1 MMIHRM
7 PGMIAVVVVLMG
19 SLSAYAASTLT
30 FSCNSNPPLNL
41 TLTSFSFNSDTSR
54 GSTGGGQV
62 QRGSGQDH
70 PKERSMTIRFPVSKS
85 NTVMQHLLTS
95 NELLQSCQLIENK
108 TGQMPDR
115 KEQEVIGEVWTFKNV
130 RVTAMTTKAG
140 EASEVK
146 GSALTAKA
154 GEAPDM
160 KVNAMTA
167 KAGEASEVKAANSN
181 AKPEFCQATLTFEE
195 SSWVKK

>member
-1 MMIHRM
+1 MMIRRM

-41 TLTSFSFNSDTSR
+41 TLTSFSFNSDTSG

-62 QRGSGQDH
+62 RQGGEQGQR
-70 PKERSMTIRFPVSKS
+70 KERSITIRFSVSKS

-95 NELLQSCQLIENK
+95 NELLQTCKLIENK
-108 TGQMPDR
+108 TGQISDR
-115 KEQEVIGEVWTFKNV
+115 RDQQVTGEEWTFKNV
-130 RVTAMTTKAG
+130 RVTAMTAKAG
-140 EASEVK
+140 EASDAR
-146 GSALTAKA
+146 GS
-154 GEAPDM
+154 
-160 KVNAMTA
+160 AMTA
-167 KAGEASEVKAANSN
+167 KAGEASGMQVSAMTAKTGETSNVKAANSN
-181 AKPEFCQATLTFEE
+181 AKPELWQATLTFEE